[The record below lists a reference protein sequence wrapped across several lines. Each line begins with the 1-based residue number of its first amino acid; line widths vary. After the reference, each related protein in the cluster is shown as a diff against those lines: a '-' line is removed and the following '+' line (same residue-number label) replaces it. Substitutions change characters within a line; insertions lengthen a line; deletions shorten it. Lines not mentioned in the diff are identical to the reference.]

1 MNRVLQVLR
10 IEPVEQQRLSN
21 NLVTRCET
29 QELEILEIDLVMTLE
44 VLVRIFQERLLGL
57 PAW

>member
-1 MNRVLQVLR
+1 MLR